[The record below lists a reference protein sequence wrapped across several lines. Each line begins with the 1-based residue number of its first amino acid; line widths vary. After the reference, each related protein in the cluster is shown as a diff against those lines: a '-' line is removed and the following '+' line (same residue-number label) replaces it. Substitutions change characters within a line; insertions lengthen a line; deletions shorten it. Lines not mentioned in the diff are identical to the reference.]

1 MSFDLENSS
10 LNSEEEGVYNPLLD
24 KYFYH
29 TFLENNSFENNIAEE
44 EGINEKENFNDSLN
58 IKGLYDS
65 EKNEEKSTANKTKQ
79 NEMLTNQKSEE
90 DKKDSND
97 IYSYEDI
104 YKIIENSNLNIP
116 LENFKNYSY
125 LKQAENDLKSTQRK
139 RKRSKKNKS
148 KNNEN
153 KKDND
158 NNINKRGRKKIINK
172 NEECQCHSKFKADN
186 IIKKIK
192 AKIINTYCLNSVNKI
207 LAEYNKDKKDNIIKS
222 LSYKYINQLKKKKD
236 LEFLEMKLK
245 DLYSLNISL
254 KNKTKN
260 ENLNKLCLE
269 KILHEKKDDETIIN
283 FFELRLRDYFDLFTM
298 KKNKEDYKNLNE
310 DIFKKIK
317 GIDSLLNYI
326 LKKDG
331 EKYYSY
337 FIFFLYNYKKWFER
351 KENRNTK

>member
-139 RKRSKKNKS
+139 EKEVKKTNQK
-148 KNNEN
+148 
-153 KKDND
+153 
-158 NNINKRGRKKIINK
+158 
-172 NEECQCHSKFKADN
+172 
-186 IIKKIK
+186 IKKIVK
-192 AKIINTYCLNSVNKI
+192 FQKI
-207 LAEYNKDKKDNIIKS
+207 
-222 LSYKYINQLKKKKD
+222 
-236 LEFLEMKLK
+236 
-245 DLYSLNISL
+245 
-254 KNKTKN
+254 
-260 ENLNKLCLE
+260 
-269 KILHEKKDDETIIN
+269 
-283 FFELRLRDYFDLFTM
+283 
-298 KKNKEDYKNLNE
+298 
-310 DIFKKIK
+310 KIK
-317 GIDSLLNYI
+317 G
-326 LKKDG
+326 
-331 EKYYSY
+331 E
-337 FIFFLYNYKKWFER
+337 ER
-351 KENRNTK
+351 K